1 MTRSANPYLAAREEF
16 ISTFGDLARG
26 KRNWQLCAFAA
37 LVLLAVVLAAYLRL
51 SLSSRVTPYVV
62 EVDRLGQAVA
72 FGPAEPL
79 RPTDTRTHVFLLALL
94 VHHLRTVST
103 DAATERDLLF
113 SAYAYLG
120 AGARA
125 TLDAYF
131 ADPAHDPRVLGR
143 SLTRSVEITAVL
155 RLPGDVGASG
165 ASGAS
170 GAVGASGGS
179 GASGKTWKVAWRE
192 TERPT
197 TAGPLRTAAWEAYL
211 SLESHPPTTTEALL
225 RNPLGLYVTDLTWS
239 EIATSTTNPGAPQ

>member
-1 MTRSANPYLAAREEF
+1 MARSANPYLAAREEF

-37 LVLLAVVLAAYLRL
+37 LALLAVVLAAYLRL

-72 FGPAEPL
+72 FGPAERL

-94 VHHLRTVST
+94 IHHLRTVST
-103 DAATERDLLF
+103 DAATERELLF

-155 RLPGDVGASG
+155 RLPA
-165 ASGAS
+165 
-170 GAVGASGGS
+170 AVGGS
-179 GASGKTWKVAWRE
+179 GASGAGASGNAGASGAAGRTWKVAWRE

-239 EIATSTTNPGAPQ
+239 EIATTTTNPGAAQ

>member
-26 KRNWQLCAFAA
+26 KRNWQLCAFA
-37 LVLLAVVLAAYLRL
+37 LLALLALVLAAYLRL

-79 RPTDTRTHVFLLALL
+79 RPADTRTHVFLLALL
-94 VHHLRTVST
+94 IHHLRAVST

-155 RLPGDVGASG
+155 RLPAT
-165 ASGAS
+165 
-170 GAVGASGGS
+170 GGS
-179 GASGKTWKVAWRE
+179 GASAASAAAGKTWKVAWRE

-211 SLESHPPTTTEALL
+211 TLESHPPTTTEALL

-239 EIATSTTNPGAPQ
+239 EIATTTNPGAPQ